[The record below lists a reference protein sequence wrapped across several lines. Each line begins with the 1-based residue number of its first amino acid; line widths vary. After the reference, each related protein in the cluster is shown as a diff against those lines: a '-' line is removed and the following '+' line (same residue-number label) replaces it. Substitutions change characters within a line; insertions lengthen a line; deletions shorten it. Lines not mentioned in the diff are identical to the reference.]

1 MKRTGPRTHETPVP
15 PTDLGFAR
23 WAGDLADRFED
34 YASES
39 LIDHDDER
47 EAVGVVLEGASRSA
61 D

>member
-1 MKRTGPRTHETPVP
+1 MKRSGPRTDEIP

-23 WAGDLADRFED
+23 WAGDLVDRFED

-47 EAVGVVLEGASRSA
+47 EAVGVVLGEQAA
-61 D
+61 PQVL